1 MPTDDTR
8 RVVRKT
14 RSEVVGIPPTP
25 QHIEGDR
32 PAFQG
37 SLQTSER
44 RDACPLVWVQE
55 AGTLVA
61 SRAWIDGGVAQGAHR
76 QFDTPTALGHV
87 PESTGSVLSWRAAGE
102 RRRKPRAFVSPHSR
116 STTQ

>member
-1 MPTDDTR
+1 MPTDDER

-14 RSEVVGIPPTP
+14 RSEVVGILPTP

-32 PAFQG
+32 PASQG

-44 RDACPLVWVQE
+44 RDACPLAWVQE

-61 SRAWIDGGVAQGAHR
+61 SRAWIDGGAAQGAHR

-87 PESTGSVLSWRAAGE
+87 SESTGSVNSWRAAGE
-102 RRRKPRAFVSPHSR
+102 KRREPRAVVSPYSR
-116 STTQ
+116 ILTQ